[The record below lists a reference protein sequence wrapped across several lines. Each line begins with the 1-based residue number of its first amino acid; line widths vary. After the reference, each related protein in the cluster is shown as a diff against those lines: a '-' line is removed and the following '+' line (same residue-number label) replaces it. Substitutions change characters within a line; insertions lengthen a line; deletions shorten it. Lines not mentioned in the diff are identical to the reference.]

1 MKTHGFKETAVIV
14 AVLMTLGCG
23 QEWMPQAPPA
33 SVAQPALDQGGVQVV
48 NVTVSGVFSPQSFSV
63 RKGKLVRL
71 NFYRDDKPTCATE
84 VVFPSLGIRRALPV
98 GKTTTIEITP
108 DKNGEIGFTCGMDM
122 IKGKLIVTG

>member
-1 MKTHGFKETAVIV
+1 MKTHGFKKTTVIV
-14 AVLMTLGCG
+14 AALMTLGCG
-23 QEWMPQAPPA
+23 QESMPQAPPE
-33 SVAQPALDQGGVQVV
+33 SVAQPAVDQGGVQVV

-71 NFYRDDKPTCATE
+71 NFYRDDKPTCATV
-84 VVFPSLGIRRALPV
+84 VVFPSLGIRRELPV

-108 DKNGEIGFTCGMDM
+108 DKDGEIGFACGMDM